1 MACKYN
7 SMTKKGTQV
16 NEQEAKISQEG
27 MVGGLAG

>member
-16 NEQEAKISQEG
+16 SEQEAKISQEDL
-27 MVGGLAG
+27 MGGLAG